1 MRYNLSHD
9 LSERFVSTVLMEHD
23 PSERCVRFPKLL
35 CKIFNIVQRFFFLE
49 LPINYILF
57 QSFLGGLHLFK
68 VVFCEISDTV
78 LNNIVAERFEG
89 CGKRGPPHFQVND
102 NATVDRDDPV
112 VREVLVTNLTHFGL
126 LRIKNFWAKRQKR
139 KYNRCLAA
147 QCNTS
152 QRWGVAV
159 NAQHIVDIIVLH
171 RVNQTFNQLSVN
183 FKSVEVSS
191 RIFLRD
197 DFKLGFFVINIPCL
211 FTQSND
217 IISVLRC

>member
-1 MRYNLSHD
+1 
-9 LSERFVSTVLMEHD
+9 
-23 PSERCVRFPKLL
+23 
-35 CKIFNIVQRFFFLE
+35 
-49 LPINYILF
+49 
-57 QSFLGGLHLFK
+57 
-68 VVFCEISDTV
+68 
-78 LNNIVAERFEG
+78 
-89 CGKRGPPHFQVND
+89 
-102 NATVDRDDPV
+102 
-112 VREVLVTNLTHFGL
+112 VLVTNLTHFGL
-126 LRIKNFWAKRQKR
+126 LRIKNFWAKRQKC

-152 QRWGVAV
+152 KRWGVAI

-211 FTQSND
+211 FAQSND